1 MVEPR
6 FDLAITRVTPRQF
19 QRQIEMALATGL
31 TLLPLR
37 EYLAQPP
44 PRLNFAAITFDDAYQ
59 SIHEHAFP
67 LLQRLGL
74 RATLFAPSA
83 WLGKMDDWDVN
94 FFNLRFAHMSAEQV
108 REIAG
113 AGWEIGSHAATH
125 RDLTRLNDAELED
138 EVTTSRQF
146 LQQLTATPVTSISY
160 PFGNTDARVVTACKQ
175 AGYQHGCV
183 MGRVHA
189 QLEAGFCIPRFGV
202 YLYDFPGLFMKKSVA
217 KYQKMFK
224 LLQQGIDFCSDGTVL
239 VKQGGKK
246 PIKSA

>member
-6 FDLAITRVTPRQF
+6 FDLAVTRVTPRQF
-19 QRQIEMALATGL
+19 QRQIEMALAAGL
-31 TLLPLR
+31 TFLPLR

-44 PRLNFAAITFDDAYQ
+44 PRHHLAAITFDDAYQ
-59 SIHEHAFP
+59 SIHDHAFP

-74 RATLFAPSA
+74 RATLFVPSA

-94 FFNLRFAHMSAEQV
+94 FFNIRFPHMTAGQV

-125 RDLTRLNDAELED
+125 RDLTRLSDAELRD
-138 EVTTSRQF
+138 ELTLSRHF
-146 LQQLTATPVTSISY
+146 LQELTGDSVTSISY
-160 PFGNTDARVVTACKQ
+160 PFGNTDARVVAACQ
-175 AGYQHGCV
+175 AAGYQYGCV
-183 MGRVHA
+183 MGRIHA
-189 QLEAGFCIPRFGV
+189 QLEATYCIPRFGV
-202 YLYDFPGLFMKKSVA
+202 YLYDFPRLFVKKSVA

-224 LLQQGIDFCSDGTVL
+224 LLQRGTDFCSNGTVL

-246 PIKSA
+246 PLKSA